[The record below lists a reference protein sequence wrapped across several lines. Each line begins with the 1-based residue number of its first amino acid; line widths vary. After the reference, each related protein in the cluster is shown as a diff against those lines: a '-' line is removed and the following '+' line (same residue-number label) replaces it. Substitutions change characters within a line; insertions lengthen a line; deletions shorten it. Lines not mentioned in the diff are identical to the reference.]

1 MAIADHSTARDGTRR
16 REWARAAAWGVLGML
31 GLLLLYFGALAML
44 TDHFGVPRNDVRF
57 DRFQ

>member
-1 MAIADHSTARDGTRR
+1 MLGLLLLYF
-16 REWARAAAWGVLGML
+16 GVL